1 MLHQQVAVNALNA
14 TPRND
19 ISLLHGF
26 SSHHVPLDLLLDLPY
41 LLFPADHNL
50 QTQVTDLVLD
60 FYVLYLLDFLFSSL
74 CPDNLA
80 FLDVYLEVVV
90 LLERPKCLNDL
101 PYLHV

>member
-1 MLHQQVAVNALNA
+1 MSN
-14 TPRND
+14 
-19 ISLLHGF
+19 
-26 SSHHVPLDLLLDLPY
+26 VPLDLLFDLSY
-41 LLFPADHNL
+41 LLFPAGHDL

-60 FYVLYLLDFLFSSL
+60 FYVLNLLDFLFSSL

-90 LLERPKCLNDL
+90 LIERPKGLNDL